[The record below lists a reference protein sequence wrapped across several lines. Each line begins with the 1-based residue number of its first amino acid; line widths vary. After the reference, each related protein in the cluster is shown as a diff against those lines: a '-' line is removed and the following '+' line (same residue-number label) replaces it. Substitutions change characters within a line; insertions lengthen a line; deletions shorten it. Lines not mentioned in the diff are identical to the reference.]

1 MCIEWTLLPFCDMDQ
16 TFTILS
22 VVYSAGHPFT
32 VLIQIGQTFAP
43 LPWDYGLYRK
53 SRPKKQRSISRVEKR
68 GPRLTRFYDY
78 IYAITDYA
86 LRFVQTR
93 EETNFYYTEIRC
105 ELSTS
110 GQQHRGMLQARRFKG
125 HSTAAGTL
133 CSSWRRSS
141 MPLSLYANVPQTS
154 TPSAQR
160 VTQPW
165 WGGRQGTPGKLRT
178 SRVATPSI
186 HAICS

>member
-1 MCIEWTLLPFCDMDQ
+1 MINLIFFGLRNANGSPSCYMSLKA
-16 TFTILS
+16 LS
-22 VVYSAGHPFT
+22 PT
-32 VLIQIGQTFAP
+32 P
-43 LPWDYGLYRK
+43 LYYPLKMQKSKYRK
-53 SRPKKQRSISRVEKR
+53 KR
-68 GPRLTRFYDY
+68 GRPSVFM
-78 IYAITDYA
+78 IYLRPITDYG
-86 LRFVQTR
+86 
-93 EETNFYYTEIRC
+93 TNKRRDQLYYTEINV
-105 ELSTS
+105 SSPS